1 MKMKRSYCNPLD
13 LGYRYQHMMENGK
26 RIAYREAADP
36 TLIYFK
42 GVYYLF
48 ASMSGGFWHSS
59 DLTDWKYH
67 TNRDLLIYDYAPDVR
82 QVGEYLYFC
91 ASRRGENCPI
101 LRTKD
106 PLSDTFEQVSAPFD
120 FWDPDLF
127 CDDDGR
133 VYLYWG
139 CGNTD
144 PIYGIEMDPDTMLPI
159 GERRELIFEQADTLG
174 YERCGENGNV
184 PPKETSPVYQ
194 ALKPF
199 VNPVTGELQLP
210 QALPAGG
217 GFNREKLVKM
227 FRSIGKPYIEGAF
240 MTKHNGKYY
249 LQYASPATQFN
260 TYCDGVYV
268 ADAPLG
274 PFTLQQSNPFS
285 SKPGGFMQGAGH
297 GSTIQDADGNFWHAS
312 TMRVSVNHDMERRVG
327 LFPAGVDADGVLF
340 CNQNFADYP
349 HEIPAGKFD
358 AASQQPKWM
367 LLSYR
372 KAVTASSTAEGSD
385 PVNTVDEDCR
395 RWWSAGSDQPGEW
408 LCVDLGRDYDVRAI
422 QVNMADEKLVVDFPA
437 DSYGDDRKTRHIE
450 TRLQISHY
458 TVETSLDGK
467 VWTLREDVA
476 RECSNGYYE
485 YADGI
490 RARYVRVTG
499 GALPYGQTLRIS
511 GLRVFGNGEGAC
523 PAQANAKAVRVDAL
537 DGKISWQHIENAQ
550 GCNVRYG
557 IAPDK
562 LYQSWLVY
570 DADEVTLSTLM
581 SGQTYY
587 ICVDS
592 FNENGVT
599 TGEIVKMEG

>member
-120 FWDPDLF
+120 FWDPDIF

-199 VNPVTGELQLP
+199 VNPATGELQLP

-349 HEIPAGKFD
+349 LCIPDGKFD
-358 AASQQPKWM
+358 PWSVRPACM
-367 LLSYR
+367 LLSYQ
-372 KAVTASSTAEGSD
+372 KPTAASSTAEGSA
-385 PVNTVDEDCR
+385 R
-395 RWWSAGSDQPGEW
+395 RWPWTKTAAHGGAQQTLGPASGFRWIWRRSATSTPYRSILRMKRFRWITRRACTAIRVAARGISKRNRKSAAIRWKPARTAPPGSCCMRYPA
-408 LCVDLGRDYDVRAI
+408 RAA
-422 QVNMADEKLVVDFPA
+422 MP
-437 DSYGDDRKTRHIE
+437 
-450 TRLQISHY
+450 ISHFRS
-458 TVETSLDGK
+458 TSG
-467 VWTLREDVA
+467 
-476 RECSNGYYE
+476 
-485 YADGI
+485 
-490 RARYVRVTG
+490 RAMF
-499 GALPYGQTLRIS
+499 A
-511 GLRVFGNGEGAC
+511 
-523 PAQANAKAVRVDAL
+523 
-537 DGKISWQHIENAQ
+537 
-550 GCNVRYG
+550 
-557 IAPDK
+557 
-562 LYQSWLVY
+562 
-570 DADEVTLSTLM
+570 
-581 SGQTYY
+581 
-587 ICVDS
+587 
-592 FNENGVT
+592 
-599 TGEIVKMEG
+599 

>member
-13 LGYRYQHMMENGK
+13 LGYRYQHIMENGK

-67 TNRDLLIYDYAPDVR
+67 TNRNLLIYDYAPDVR

-210 QALPAGG
+210 QTLPAGG

-372 KAVTASSTAEGSD
+372 KAVTASSTAEGSA
-385 PVNTVDEDCR
+385 PTNAVDEDCR

-450 TRLQISHY
+450 TRLQISCY
-458 TVETSLDGK
+458 TVETSLDGET
-467 VWTLREDVA
+467 WTLREDVA

-570 DADEVTLSTLM
+570 DTDEVTLSTLM

-592 FNENGVT
+592 FNENGIT
-599 TGEIVKMEG
+599 TGKIIKMEG

>member
-1 MKMKRSYCNPLD
+1 MKRSYCNPLD

-67 TNRDLLIYDYAPDVR
+67 TNRNLLIYDYAPDVR

-199 VNPVTGELQLP
+199 VNPATGELQLP
-210 QALPAGG
+210 QTLPAGG

-260 TYCDGVYV
+260 TYCVGVYV

-385 PVNTVDEDCR
+385 PVNAVDEDCR

-499 GALPYGQTLRIS
+499 GALPYGQTLRVS

-581 SGQTYY
+581 AGQDYY
-587 ICVDS
+587 VCVDS

-599 TGEIVKMEG
+599 TGEIIKMEG